1 MGGIPREAWCARTHP
16 ARFSREVRVLDR
28 YDVLVAGGGTAGS
41 VAAIAAAREGA
52 RVLCFDQF
60 GALGG
65 SSTFAFVMPLM
76 NFKIGDRW
84 LARGL
89 NEEIINR
96 LQAAPGGDGI
106 FHDPERLKFVLEDL
120 AVEAGVDL
128 LYHTFLTGAVVE
140 GGALRAVEVH
150 NKSGRSVLEAAAFV
164 DATGDADLAFLAGAE
179 CMSGRPEDGL
189 NQSASLRF
197 VLAGVD
203 WAALAAWLNERGVG
217 AEPPRFG
224 FGYVPGHQE
233 QPWMDDLLARA
244 FADGVLTPDQG
255 GYFQFFTVPGR
266 PGEVCF
272 NCPRILRING
282 ARAEDLT
289 RAQIEG
295 RRGVTALTEFCRRYV
310 GGFEKAY
317 LVAAAP
323 MVGIRESRRILGEYL
338 FTGDDVLAA
347 AKFPDAAARS
357 NYPIDIHR
365 PDRAGVILKHPP
377 SGDWYEIPYRCMV
390 PVRPEG
396 LLVAGRSISS
406 TFEGQSAMRIIPTAR
421 ALGQAAGVAAAW
433 SARDGK
439 PPRLLDTAALRQ
451 RWDALGVLGDA

>member
-1 MGGIPREAWCARTHP
+1 
-16 ARFSREVRVLDR
+16 LDN
-28 YDVLVAGGGTAGS
+28 YDVIVAGGGTAGS

-65 SSTFAFVMPLM
+65 SSTFALVMPLM
-76 NFKIGDRW
+76 RFTIGDRW

-89 NEEIINR
+89 NEEIITR
-96 LQAAPGGDGI
+96 LQAASDDGDGI
-106 FHDPERLKFVLEDL
+106 FHNPERLKFVLEDM
-120 AVEAGVDL
+120 AIEAGVDL

-140 GGALRAVEVH
+140 GGTLRAVEVH

-164 DATGDADLAFLAGAE
+164 DATGDADLAFLVGSE

-197 VLAGVD
+197 AMGGVD
-203 WAALAAWLNERGVG
+203 WNALAAWLNERGAG

-224 FGYVPGHQE
+224 FGYAPGNGKLA
-233 QPWMDDLLARA
+233 WMDDLLAQA
-244 FADGVLTPDQG
+244 SADGVLTSDQG
-255 GYFQFFTVPGR
+255 GYLQFFSMPGR
-266 PGEVCF
+266 PGEIYF

-295 RRGVTALTEFCRRYV
+295 RRGVTALVNFVRRYF

-317 LVAAAP
+317 LIAAAP
-323 MVGIRESRRILGEYL
+323 MVGIRESRRIVGEYL
-338 FTGDDVLAA
+338 FTGDDVMAA
-347 AKFPDAAARS
+347 AKFSDAAARS

-377 SGDWYEIPYRCMV
+377 DGDWYEIPYRCML
-390 PVRPEG
+390 PIRPDG

-406 TFEGQSAMRIIPTAR
+406 SFEGQSAMRIIPTVR
-421 ALGQAAGVAAAW
+421 ALGEAAGVAAAW
-433 SARDGK
+433 SAREAK

-451 RWDALGVLGDA
+451 RWDSLGLLGDV

>member
-1 MGGIPREAWCARTHP
+1 M
-16 ARFSREVRVLDR
+16 DK
-28 YDVLVAGGGTAGS
+28 YDVIVAGGGTAGS

-84 LARGL
+84 LVRGL
-89 NEEIINR
+89 NEEIITR
-96 LQAAPGGDGI
+96 LDAASGDGI

-120 AVEAGVDL
+120 ALEAGVDL

-140 GGALRAVEVH
+140 SGALRAVEVH
-150 NKSGRSVLEAAAFV
+150 NKSGRSVLEASAFI
-164 DATGDADLAFLAGAE
+164 DASGDADLAFLAGAE

-197 VLAGVD
+197 VMGGVD
-203 WAALAAWLNERGVG
+203 WDALAAWLTERGMG

-224 FGYVPGHQE
+224 FGYVPSQE
-233 QPWMDDLLARA
+233 KETWMDALLAQA
-244 FADGVLTPDQG
+244 FADGVLTPDQA
-255 GYFQFFTVPGR
+255 GYLQFFSMPGR
-266 PGEVCF
+266 PGEICF
-272 NCPRILRING
+272 NCPRLLRING

-289 RAQIEG
+289 RVQIEG
-295 RRGVTALTEFCRRYV
+295 RRGVTALVNFFRRYF

-323 MVGIRESRRILGEYL
+323 MVGIRESRRIVGEYL
-338 FTGDDVLAA
+338 FTGDDVMAA

-365 PDRAGVILKHPP
+365 PDSGGVVLKHPP
-377 SGDWYEIPYRCMV
+377 SGDWYEIPYRCML
-390 PVRPEG
+390 PVRPDG
-396 LLVAGRSISS
+396 LLVAGRSVSS
-406 TFEGQSAMRIIPTAR
+406 TFEGQSAMRIIPTVR
-421 ALGQAAGVAAAW
+421 ALGEAAGVAAAW

-439 PPRLLDTAALRQ
+439 SPRLLDTAALRQ
-451 RWDALGVLGDA
+451 RWAALGILGDA